1 MKIKVM
7 VLSCLVGAVV
17 LFIGYGYSWADE
29 KADKPHLKIGV
40 VSVQKILQDCK
51 RSAKYR
57 EDAFAEYNRAKAELD
72 RLKAEVEAEKAG
84 LKTLKEGSSDYLMA
98 VKEILEKQAKLQAQQ
113 EFHKQQMAM
122 KERIIIEELYRAIL
136 EKTSEIA
143 KQKGLDLVFEKSEP
157 ELASTSAS
165 ELSQTIRAHKVLYS
179 GGCLDITDEV
189 MARLD
194 AEGSEK

>member
-1 MKIKVM
+1 MKIRIM
-7 VLSCLVGAVV
+7 VFGCLVVAAV
-17 LFIGYGYSWADE
+17 LLISYEYSWAGA
-29 KADKPHLKIGV
+29 KIDKPHLKIGV

-98 VKEILEKQAKLQAQQ
+98 VKEVLEKQAKLQAQQ
-113 EFHKQQMAM
+113 EFHKQQMAL
-122 KERIIIEELYRAIL
+122 KERRIIEELYRGIL

-143 KQKGLDLVFEKSEP
+143 EQKSLDLVFEKSEP
-157 ELASTSAS
+157 ELPATSAS